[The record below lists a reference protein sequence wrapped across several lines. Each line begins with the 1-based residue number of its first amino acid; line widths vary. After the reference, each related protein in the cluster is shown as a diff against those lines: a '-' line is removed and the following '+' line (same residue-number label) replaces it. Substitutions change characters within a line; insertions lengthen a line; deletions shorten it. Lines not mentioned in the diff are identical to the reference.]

1 MMALSPRTRRIAL
14 GVALAATLGAAAWV
28 DQQEE
33 AAADALEPPAARV
46 AARPPM
52 QPAQSAP
59 TEVITLARLKRDLA
73 PQEMRDLFASH
84 TWYVPPPP
92 PKYVAPP
99 PAAPS
104 LPAPPPAP
112 PPLPFVYLGKLLDD
126 GEITVFVAFNG
137 RNIAVKANEVIES
150 TYRVDAIDPRSMVL
164 TYLPLDM
171 KQTLSLGE
179 RN

>member
-1 MMALSPRTRRIAL
+1 MAMSQSKRRAAL
-14 GVALAATLGAAAWV
+14 GLALAATLVAVVWASE
-28 DQQEE
+28 QEAVE
-33 AAADALEPPAARV
+33 AEPAAQPLT
-46 AARPPM
+46 RPAVRPAV
-52 QPAQSAP
+52 QAAQSEPAD
-59 TEVITLARLKRDLA
+59 VITLARLQRDIA
-73 PQEMRDLFASH
+73 PQSMRDLFASQS
-84 TWYVPPPP
+84 WYVPPPP

-99 PAAPS
+99 PPP
-104 LPAPPPAP
+104 PAPPPAP
-112 PPLPFVYLGKLLDD
+112 PPLPFVYLGKILDD

>member
-14 GVALAATLGAAAWV
+14 GAALAATLGAAAWV
-28 DQQEE
+28 DRQEE
-33 AAADALEPPAARV
+33 AAGAALEQPAPRI
-46 AARPPM
+46 AARPAV
-52 QPAQSAP
+52 QPTLSAP

-73 PQEMRDLFASH
+73 PQAMRDLFASH

-99 PAAPS
+99 PPPPAV
-104 LPAPPPAP
+104 PAPPPAP

>member
-1 MMALSPRTRRIAL
+1 MALSLSKRRTAL
-14 GVALAATLGAAAWV
+14 GLALAATLAATVWV
-28 DQQEE
+28 GEQEAVE
-33 AAADALEPPAARV
+33 PDAPGQPVTRPAVRPDVQPRPSEP
-46 AARPPM
+46 
-52 QPAQSAP
+52 S
-59 TEVITLARLKRDLA
+59 EVITLARLKRDISPEA
-73 PQEMRDLFASH
+73 MRDLFASKS
-84 TWYVPPPP
+84 WYVPPPP

-99 PAAPS
+99 PAPPS
-104 LPAPPPAP
+104 PPAPPPAP
-112 PPLPFVYLGKLLDD
+112 PPLPFVYLGKILDD
-126 GEITVFVAFNG
+126 GQITVFVVFNG

>member
-1 MMALSPRTRRIAL
+1 MKALSPRTRRVAL
-14 GVALAATLGAAAWV
+14 GLALVATLAATAWV
-28 DQQEE
+28 GQPEE
-33 AAADALEPPAARV
+33 DAGGAVEPV
-46 AARPPM
+46 VTRPPLRPGA
-52 QPAQSAP
+52 QPAPGASSEA
-59 TEVITLARLKRDLA
+59 ITLTRLKREISAA
-73 PQEMRDLFASH
+73 PMRDLFASKS
-84 TWYVPPPP
+84 WYVPPPP

-99 PAAPS
+99 PPP
-104 LPAPPPAP
+104 PAPPPAP
-112 PPLPFVYLGKLLDD
+112 PPLPFVYLGKILDS

>member
-1 MMALSPRTRRIAL
+1 MALSLSKRRTAL
-14 GVALAATLGAAAWV
+14 GLALAATLGTAAWV
-28 DQQEE
+28 SQQEAVE
-33 AAADALEPPAARV
+33 ADVLGAPVTRPAV
-46 AARPPM
+46 RPDV
-52 QPAQSAP
+52 QPAQSEP
-59 TEVITLARLKRDLA
+59 SEVITPARLKRDIS
-73 PQEMRDLFASH
+73 PETMRDLFASKS
-84 TWYVPPPP
+84 WYVPPPP

-99 PAAPS
+99 PPP
-104 LPAPPPAP
+104 PAPPPAP
-112 PPLPFVYLGKLLDD
+112 PPLPFVYLGKVLDG